1 MDPLGSNKWLA
12 AILASVLIILLINT
26 YTDSIFGESHGDG
39 EHKVAYGIEVAEA
52 ATTEAVEVAV
62 PTIGELMATA
72 SADKGARQYA
82 KCKACHTVDAGGK
95 DGTGPNLYNLIG
107 RTIGGVDGF
116 KYSSALT
123 GQTGT
128 WDYDTLDAWI
138 AAPKKAF
145 PGTSMS
151 FAGLKKPA
159 ARADLI
165 AFLRSHA
172 DSPAPLPANAVEVL
186 VEETVDDVTN

>member
-26 YTDSIFGESHGDG
+26 YTDSIFGTG
-39 EHKVAYGIEVAEA
+39 EEGADNKVAYGIEVAEA
-52 ATTEAVEVAV
+52 TTTDAVEVAV

-72 SADKGARQYA
+72 SADKGARQFA
-82 KCKACHTVDAGGK
+82 KCKACHTVDNGGK
-95 DGTGPNLYNLIG
+95 NGTGPNLYNLIG
-107 RTIGGVDGF
+107 SPIGGAEGF

-128 WDYDTLDAWI
+128 WDYATLDAWI

-165 AFLRSHA
+165 AFLRNNA
-172 DSPAPLPANAVEVL
+172 DSPAALP
-186 VEETVDDVTN
+186 